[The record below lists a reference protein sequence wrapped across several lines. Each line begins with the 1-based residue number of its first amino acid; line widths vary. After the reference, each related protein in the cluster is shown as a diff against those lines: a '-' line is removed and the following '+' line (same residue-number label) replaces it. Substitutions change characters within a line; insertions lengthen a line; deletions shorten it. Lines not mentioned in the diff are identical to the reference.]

1 MTTCGRYKWVLAR
14 LAVLALLVPLTAGAA
29 DAPSGE
35 SGMVTLVQGSVTYA
49 SGGDKDK
56 PVVAFMKIR
65 AGDKLKLP
73 PDARV
78 QLVYFQGGRQ
88 ETWRG
93 AAQLEVGATDS
104 RAANAARPPEVK
116 QLPALVLQQL
126 TRAPN
131 VVTDLKN
138 RTGMVFVRALPMREK
153 LRELDDTYAA
163 MRKDAALDDV
173 TPELFL
179 LSGLYELRL
188 YQDMK
193 PVLEEMRQRQ
203 PDNAEVKAVYDQY
216 SKVMNAAEGRG
227 R

>member
-1 MTTCGRYKWVLAR
+1 MTTSMRFK
-14 LAVLALLVPLTAGAA
+14 LAVLALLAPLAAGAA
-29 DAPSGE
+29 DTPSGATGE
-35 SGMVTLVQGSVTYA
+35 SGMVTQVQGEVKYS
-49 SGGDKDK
+49 SGSDKNK
-56 PVVAFMKIR
+56 PVLAFMKVR
-65 AGDKLKLP
+65 AGDKLTLPKDAKL
-73 PDARV
+73 

-88 ETWRG
+88 EAWRG
-93 AAQLEVGATDS
+93 AAQLEVGGAES
-104 RAANAARPPEVK
+104 RAANASNPPEVK

-163 MRKDAALDDV
+163 MRKDTAADDV
-173 TPELFL
+173 TPELYL
-179 LSGLYELRL
+179 LSGLHELKL

-203 PDNAEVKAVYDQY
+203 PSNAEVKAVYEQY
-216 SKVMNAAEGRG
+216 SKAMNNK
-227 R
+227 